1 MTRYTKYKKS
11 HNSADI
17 TSSLNKSSSFKA
29 RAEYN
34 PLWGRNSNKHIHKVC
49 LRCRKRGHALENC
62 KESMDESVNTDK
74 KTENETNMIVCYRCG
89 SIEHSLSKCPKP
101 ALQNNA
107 LPFAKCFICGGIG
120 HLVRDCEKNDNGLY
134 PKGGSCHHCGSK
146 RHFARDCEER
156 KKLVANREQQSRDK
170 ADVSYALEVKGEEPL
185 GDEDDLLA
193 DLRQKSTRKKKGSS
207 DKVIG
212 KKPKVVQF

>member
-1 MTRYTKYKKS
+1 MTRYTKYTKR

-17 TSSLNKSSSFKA
+17 ATSFNKPSSFKV

-34 PLWGRNSNKHIHKVC
+34 PLWGRNANKHAHKVC

-62 KESMDESVNTDK
+62 KERMDESVDADG
-74 KTENETNMIVCYRCG
+74 KTAEDASMTVCYRCG
-89 SIEHSLSKCPKP
+89 SVEHSLSKCSKP

-107 LPFAKCFICGGIG
+107 LPFAKCFTCGGVG
-120 HLVRDCEKNDNGLY
+120 HLVRDCEKNENGLY
-134 PKGGSCHHCGSK
+134 PKGGSCHHCNSK

-156 KKLVANREQQSRDK
+156 KKLIANREQQPRGK
-170 ADVSYALEVKGEEPL
+170 AGDVSHALEVNGEEPL

-193 DLRQKSTRKKKGSS
+193 DLRQKSTRKRGSG
-207 DKVIG
+207 DKVVG
-212 KKPKVVQF
+212 KKTKVVQF